1 MAGPFTVMID
11 HKDIDL
17 VFEMNG
23 IVRML
28 LHNMFQSDH
37 VVGITQKHLIGRIRF
52 NSDFGFVIL
61 SVITFSLSGLHS
73 AEILLPAWHD
83 CLMLLAYLPV
93 QPLQACEN
101 RKP

>member
-1 MAGPFTVMID
+1 MAVPFIVMIN

-17 VFEMNG
+17 VFEMTR

-37 VVGITQKHLIGRIRF
+37 VVGITQKHLIGRICF
-52 NSDFGFVIL
+52 NSDFRFMIL
-61 SVITFSLSGLHS
+61 SVTSFNLSRLHS
-73 AEILLPAWHD
+73 SEILLPSWHD
-83 CLMLLAYLPV
+83 CLMLLACLPV